1 MRRSLLN
8 ADPLDRSIRCNDRQR
23 TLEEW
28 RVGKIGEGLAALGV
42 IVSLLF
48 VGYEI
53 RQNTQLSKAASLEA
67 QAELGAEIALNFLAD
82 AEVVQFLTRIADGE
96 LPSDF
101 EKHENTKIRLMYVA
115 LLRSAEIRY
124 RHKDLG
130 VLDDT
135 SVLGGSGNTLRA
147 PYLAANWDQLKLVVS
162 PDFALRFEAD
172 YGLR

>member
-1 MRRSLLN
+1 
-8 ADPLDRSIRCNDRQR
+8 
-23 TLEEW
+23 
-28 RVGKIGEGLAALGV
+28 VGKIGEGLAALGV
-42 IVSLLF
+42 VVSLLF

-82 AEVVQFLTRIADGE
+82 AEVVQLFTRITDGA

-124 RHKDLG
+124 RHNDLG
-130 VLDDT
+130 ILDNT
-135 SVLGGSGNTLRA
+135 SVLGGSGGLLRA
-147 PYLAANWDQLKLVVS
+147 PYLAASWPQLKPIVA

>member
-1 MRRSLLN
+1 M
-8 ADPLDRSIRCNDRQR
+8 
-23 TLEEW
+23 
-28 RVGKIGEGLAALGV
+28 GKIGEGLAALGV
-42 IVSLLF
+42 VVSLLF

-53 RQNTQLSKAASLEA
+53 RQNTQVSRAASLEA

-82 AEVVQFLTRIADGE
+82 AEVVQFFTRIADGA

-115 LLRSAEIRY
+115 LLRSAEVRY

-130 VLDDT
+130 ILDDT
-135 SVLGGSGNTLRA
+135 SVLGGSASLFRY
-147 PYLAANWDQLKLVVS
+147 PYLAASWDQLKLVVA
-162 PDFALRFEAD
+162 PDFAVRFEAD